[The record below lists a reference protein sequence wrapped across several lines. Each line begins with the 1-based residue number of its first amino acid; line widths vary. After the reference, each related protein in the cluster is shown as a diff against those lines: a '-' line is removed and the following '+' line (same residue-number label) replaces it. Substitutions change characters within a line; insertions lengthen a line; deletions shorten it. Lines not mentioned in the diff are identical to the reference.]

1 MVPPVALVAPLTP
14 LWIPGLVCAD
24 LASPGGEEDESQGE
38 GDTTVTV
45 TVLEGVGH
53 KPGQGMR
60 EERRL
65 LVHPAITICEFWLF
79 HLRGS
84 YSSVQLNK

>member
-1 MVPPVALVAPLTP
+1 MVRPVVLVAALPT

-53 KPGQGMR
+53 KPGQGMDTAR
-60 EERRL
+60 PPSY
-65 LVHPAITICEFWLF
+65 H
-79 HLRGS
+79 HL
-84 YSSVQLNK
+84 